1 MTKSFVVKGNILYC
15 KEIGKMETVENGY
28 IVCVDGISRGVY
40 TAIPQEYANL
50 TLYDY
55 TDKLIIPGLVDLH
68 IHAPQF
74 HQRGTGMD
82 MELLDWLNKRT
93 FKQESQFEDLE
104 FADKAYTIFVDAMKK
119 SATTRASIF
128 ATRHRPAT
136 LLLMEKLEESGLI
149 SYVGKLNMDRNCP
162 DYLCETPEESVDETI
177 KWIKECER
185 FERTKPIITPR
196 FIPSCTDETMLQ
208 LGKIARKYNVAA
220 QSHVSENLS
229 EIKWVSELC
238 PNSKFYGDAYYNFGL
253 FGGDVKTIMAHCV
266 WSCDE
271 ELELMKNQGVY
282 IAHSPQSNTNVS
294 SGIAPIR
301 KYIDMGLKVGLASDV
316 AGGSSES
323 IMRAM
328 VDAVQVSKL
337 RWRLVDQSLP
347 CLTIPEVLY
356 MATKGGG
363 EFFGKVGS
371 FEEGYEFD
379 AVVLD
384 DSLIPC
390 PIEMSLEDRLERMI
404 YISDDRHITA
414 KFIYGT
420 KII

>member
-196 FIPSCTDETMLQ
+196 FIPSCTDKTMLQ

>member
-1 MTKSFVVKGNILYC
+1 MSRSFILKGNIFYC
-15 KEIGKMETVENGY
+15 KTMGNLEAVPSAY
-28 IVCVDGISRGVY
+28 IVCVDGLSKGVFN
-40 TAIPQEYANL
+40 AIPEEYKDL
-50 TLYDY
+50 PLFDY
-55 TDKLIIPGLVDLH
+55 GDKLIIPGLVDLH

-74 HQRGTGMD
+74 HQRGMGMD
-82 MELLDWLNKRT
+82 MELLDWLNKQT
-93 FKQESQFEDLE
+93 FKQESQFENLE
-104 FADKAYTIFVDAMKK
+104 FADKAYNIFVDAMKK
-119 SATTRASIF
+119 SATTRASMF

-136 LLLMEKLEESGLI
+136 LLLMDKLEESGLKT
-149 SYVGKLNMDRNCP
+149 YVGKLNMDRNCP
-162 DYLCETPEESVDETI
+162 DYLCETPKESVEETI
-177 KWIKECER
+177 RWIIECEKYKN
-185 FERTKPIITPR
+185 TKPIITPR
-196 FIPSCTDETMLQ
+196 FIPSCTDETMME

-229 EIKWVSELC
+229 EIEWVRQLC
-238 PNSKFYGDAYYNFGL
+238 PTSKFYGDAYNNFGL

-271 ELELMKNQGVY
+271 ELKLMKNNGVY

-301 KYIDMGLKVGLASDV
+301 RYIDMGLKVGLASDV

-347 CLTIPEVLY
+347 CLTIPEVFY

-371 FEEGYEFD
+371 FEEGYELD

-384 DSLIPC
+384 DSIIPS
-390 PIEMSLEDRLERMI
+390 PVDITLPNRLERMI
-404 YISDDRHITA
+404 YLSDDRHITA
-414 KFIYGT
+414 KFVNGQM
-420 KII
+420 II

>member
-74 HQRGTGMD
+74 HQRATGMD
-82 MELLDWLNKRT
+82 MEHLDWLNKRT

>member
-1 MTKSFVVKGNILYC
+1 MLKSFILKGNIIYC
-15 KEIGKMETVENGY
+15 KEIGRLEAVPNGY
-28 IVCVDGISRGVY
+28 IICVDGYSKGVY
-40 TAIPQEYANL
+40 TEIPEEYRDL

-55 TDKLIIPGLVDLH
+55 TDKIIIPGLVDLH

-74 HQRGTGMD
+74 HYRGTGMD
-82 MELLDWLNKRT
+82 MELLDWLDRLT
-93 FKQESQFEDLE
+93 FKQESQFEDLD
-104 FADKAYTIFVDAMKK
+104 FADKAYSIFVNAMKK

-136 LLLMEKLEESGLI
+136 LMLMDKLEDSGII

-162 DYLCETPEESVDETI
+162 DYLCETTEESISETI
-177 KWIKECER
+177 RWIEECDKYT
-185 FERTKPIITPR
+185 RTKPIITPR
-196 FIPSCTDETMLQ
+196 FIPSCTDETMMAI
-208 LGKIARKYNVAA
+208 GKIAREYNVPA

-229 EIKWVSELC
+229 EIAWVSELC
-238 PNSKFYGDAYYNFGL
+238 PNSKFYGDAYNNFGL

-266 WSCDE
+266 WSCDD
-271 ELELMKNQGVY
+271 ELEMMKNQGVF

-301 KYIDMGLKVGLASDV
+301 RYIDMGLKVGLASDV

-371 FEEGYEFD
+371 FEPEYELD
-379 AVVLD
+379 AIVLD

-404 YISDDRHITA
+404 YLSDDRHITA
-414 KFIYGT
+414 KFVFGD

>member
-1 MTKSFVVKGNILYC
+1 MSKSFVVKGNILYC
-15 KEIGKMETVENGY
+15 KHIGSIETIENGY
-28 IVCVDGISRGVY
+28 IVCIDGFSKGVFEEL
-40 TAIPQEYANL
+40 PEQFNNL
-50 TLYDY
+50 EVYDY
-55 TDKLIIPGLVDLH
+55 TNKLIIPGLVDLH

-93 FKQESQFEDLE
+93 FKQESQFENLV
-104 FADKAYTIFVDAMKK
+104 FAEKAYSIFVDAMKK
-119 SATTRASIF
+119 SATTRAAIF
-128 ATRHRPAT
+128 ATRHRSAT
-136 LLLMEKLEESGLI
+136 LLLMKKLEDSGLI

-162 DYLCETPEESVDETI
+162 DYLCETTEESVSETI
-177 KWIKECER
+177 RWIKECDT
-185 FERTKPIITPR
+185 FKHTKPIITPR
-196 FIPSCTDETMLQ
+196 FIPSCTDETMYK
-208 LGKIARKYNVAA
+208 LGEIAREYNVPA

-238 PNSKFYGDAYYNFGL
+238 PDSKFYGDAYNNFGL

-271 ELELMKNQGVY
+271 ELEMIKNQGVF

-337 RWRLVDQSLP
+337 RWRLVDQNLP
-347 CLTIPEVLY
+347 CLTIPEVFY

-371 FEEGYEFD
+371 FEKDYEFD
-379 AVVLD
+379 AIVLD

-404 YISDDRHITA
+404 YISDDRHISA
-414 KFIYGT
+414 KFVFGN

>member
-1 MTKSFVVKGNILYC
+1 MLKSFILKGNIIYC
-15 KEIGKMETVENGY
+15 KEIGKLEAVSNGY
-28 IVCVDGISRGVY
+28 IICVDGYSKGVY
-40 TAIPQEYANL
+40 TEIPEEYRDL

-55 TDKLIIPGLVDLH
+55 TDKIIIPGLVDLH

-74 HQRGTGMD
+74 HYRGTGMD
-82 MELLDWLNKRT
+82 MELLDWLDRLT
-93 FKQESQFEDLE
+93 FKQESQFEDLD
-104 FADKAYTIFVDAMKK
+104 FADKAYSIFVNAMKK

-136 LLLMEKLEESGLI
+136 LMLMDKLEDSGII

-162 DYLCETPEESVDETI
+162 DYLCETTEESISETI
-177 KWIKECER
+177 RWIEECDKYT
-185 FERTKPIITPR
+185 RTKPIITPR
-196 FIPSCTDETMLQ
+196 FIPSCTDETMMAI
-208 LGKIARKYNVAA
+208 GKIAREYNVPA

-229 EIKWVSELC
+229 EIAWVSELC
-238 PNSKFYGDAYYNFGL
+238 PNSKFYGDAYNNFGL

-266 WSCDE
+266 WSCDD
-271 ELELMKNQGVY
+271 ELEMMKNQGVF

-301 KYIDMGLKVGLASDV
+301 RYIDMGLKVGLASDV

-347 CLTIPEVLY
+347 CITIPEVLY

-371 FEEGYEFD
+371 FEPEYELD
-379 AVVLD
+379 AIVLD

-404 YISDDRHITA
+404 YMSDDRHITA
-414 KFIYGT
+414 KFVFGD

>member
-1 MTKSFVVKGNILYC
+1 MLKSFILKGNILYC
-15 KEIGKMETVENGY
+15 KEIGKIETVTNGY
-28 IVCVDGISRGVY
+28 IICIDGYSKGVF
-40 TAIPQEYANL
+40 AEIPEEYK
-50 TLYDY
+50 TLPLLDY

-74 HQRGTGMD
+74 HYRGTGMD
-82 MELLDWLNKRT
+82 MELLDWLDKLT

-104 FADKAYTIFVDAMKK
+104 FAHKAYSIFVDAMKK

-136 LLLMEKLEESGLI
+136 LLLMDKLEESGLI

-162 DYLCETPEESVDETI
+162 DYLCENSEESVSETI
-177 KWIKECER
+177 RWIKECDKYT
-185 FERTKPIITPR
+185 RTKPIITPR
-196 FIPSCTDETMLQ
+196 FIPSCTDETMFE
-208 LGKIARKYNVAA
+208 LGKIARKYNVPA

-238 PNSKFYGDAYYNFGL
+238 PDAKFYGDAYNNFGL

-271 ELELMKNQGVY
+271 ELEMMKTQGVF

-301 KYIDMGLKVGLASDV
+301 RYLDMGLKVGLASDV

-337 RWRLVDQSLP
+337 RWRLVDQTLP
-347 CLTIPEVLY
+347 CLTIPEVFY

-363 EFFGKVGS
+363 EFFGMVGS
-371 FEEGYEFD
+371 FEEGYELD

-384 DSLIPC
+384 DSLIPS
-390 PIEMSLEDRLERMI
+390 PIEISLEDRLERMI
-404 YISDDRHITA
+404 YISDDRHIAA
-414 KFIYGT
+414 KFVFGD
-420 KII
+420 KIL

>member
-337 RWRLVDQSLP
+337 RWRLADQSLP
-347 CLTIPEVLY
+347 CLTIPEVFY

>member
-15 KEIGKMETVENGY
+15 EEMGKIKTEPNGY
-28 IVCVDGISRGVY
+28 IVCIDGISKGVFSD
-40 TAIPQEYANL
+40 IPEEYKDL
-50 TLYDY
+50 ELYDY

-119 SATTRASIF
+119 SATTRASMF

-149 SYVGKLNMDRNCP
+149 SYVGKLNMDRHCP
-162 DYLCETPEESVDETI
+162 DYLCETPEESVSETI
-177 KWIKECER
+177 RWVKECEK
-185 FERTKPIITPR
+185 FERTKPILTPR
-196 FIPSCTDETMLQ
+196 FIPSCTDETMMN
-208 LGKIARKYNVAA
+208 LGKIAREYNVPA

-238 PNSKFYGDAYYNFGL
+238 PNSRFYGDAYNNFGL

-271 ELELMKNQGVY
+271 ELEMMKSQGVF

-301 KYIDMGLKVGLASDV
+301 RYIDMGLKVGLASDV

-337 RWRLVDQSLP
+337 RWRLVDQALP
-347 CLTIPEVLY
+347 CLTIPEVFY

-371 FEEGYEFD
+371 FEQGYEFD

-404 YISDDRHITA
+404 YISDDRHIKA
-414 KFIYGT
+414 KFVFGEKLI
-420 KII
+420 

>member
-40 TAIPQEYANL
+40 TAIPQEYAYL

-253 FGGDVKTIMAHCV
+253 FGGDIKTIMAHCV

-390 PIEMSLEDRLERMI
+390 PIEMALEDRLERMI